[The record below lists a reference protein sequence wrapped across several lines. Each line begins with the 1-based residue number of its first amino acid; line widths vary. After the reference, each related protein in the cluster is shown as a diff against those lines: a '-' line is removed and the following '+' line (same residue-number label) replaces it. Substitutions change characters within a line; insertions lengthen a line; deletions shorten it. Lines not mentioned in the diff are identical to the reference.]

1 MKNFNY
7 TIEGRDIQVFILFI
21 LATLICGLAVAQ
33 EKPDYKSLSPYF
45 IVLSDNAQT
54 DKLPLKNTSA
64 EVNIAGIISDVIVRQ
79 IYKNEGKNALE
90 AIYTFPASVNAAVYA
105 MEMKIGNRIIKAK
118 IEEKQ
123 KARADYEQAK
133 SEGKRTSLLE
143 QERPNVF
150 QMNVANIMPGDVV
163 EVTMKYT
170 ELLIPEGG
178 IYKFVYPTVVGPR
191 YSGESSNTGSFVN
204 SPYTKQ
210 GVAPLYDFDIKVHIN
225 AGMPVQS
232 ITSASHKVA
241 VQYAQAG
248 IANVSLDKSEVKSGN
263 RDFILNF
270 QLAGEKIESGL
281 VLYEHGDE
289 NFFLLMVQPSRK
301 IVKEESPAREYIFIV
316 DVSGSMH
323 GFPIAVTKSLIR
335 NLIVN
340 LQPADKFNIV
350 VFAGTSGTMAPES
363 VPATLENVDNACRFI
378 DTQRGGGGTNL
389 LSALQNAL
397 SLPLADAG
405 LSRSFVVVTDGYVD
419 VEKEAFDLIRNNC
432 DKANLFAFGIG
443 SSVNRYLIEGMARAG
458 LGEPF
463 IVTSD
468 AEANIEAVKF
478 RKYINHPLLTRV
490 KKSFSNFEVYDVET
504 VAVPDVFAE
513 RPVVIY
519 GKYRGTAKGSIT
531 VKGQAGP
538 KSYSKTI
545 QVGEVKPSAKN
556 AAIRYLWARKKIQML
571 DDYNNISS
579 NENSIREVTN
589 LGLKY
594 NLLTA
599 YTSFIAI
606 EEDITANT
614 GDLETVKQPLPLPE
628 GVSNSAVGFDMEVD
642 ESEDTFEA
650 YSEIV
655 VKQIKIESQKIKV
668 LSEIEDHLI
677 QSLTSCIIASC
688 ETIESIKVAVDSSGN
703 VSCVSVAGEEISGIL
718 KEQIIQIIK
727 KWDFKKLNIAAS
739 WNFEIKF

>member
-1 MKNFNY
+1 
-7 TIEGRDIQVFILFI
+7 
-21 LATLICGLAVAQ
+21 
-33 EKPDYKSLSPYF
+33 
-45 IVLSDNAQT
+45 
-54 DKLPLKNTSA
+54 
-64 EVNIAGIISDVIVRQ
+64 
-79 IYKNEGKNALE
+79 
-90 AIYTFPASVNAAVYA
+90 
-105 MEMKIGNRIIKAK
+105 
-118 IEEKQ
+118 
-123 KARADYEQAK
+123 
-133 SEGKRTSLLE
+133 
-143 QERPNVF
+143 
-150 QMNVANIMPGDVV
+150 
-163 EVTMKYT
+163 
-170 ELLIPEGG
+170 
-178 IYKFVYPTVVGPR
+178 
-191 YSGESSNTGSFVN
+191 
-204 SPYTKQ
+204 
-210 GVAPLYDFDIKVHIN
+210 
-225 AGMPVQS
+225 
-232 ITSASHKVA
+232 
-241 VQYAQAG
+241 
-248 IANVSLDKSEVKSGN
+248 
-263 RDFILNF
+263 
-270 QLAGEKIESGL
+270 
-281 VLYEHGDE
+281 
-289 NFFLLMVQPSRK
+289 
-301 IVKEESPAREYIFIV
+301 
-316 DVSGSMH
+316 
-323 GFPIAVTKSLIR
+323 
-335 NLIVN
+335 
-340 LQPADKFNIV
+340 
-350 VFAGTSGTMAPES
+350 
-363 VPATLENVDNACRFI
+363 
-378 DTQRGGGGTNL
+378 
-389 LSALQNAL
+389 
-397 SLPLADAG
+397 
-405 LSRSFVVVTDGYVD
+405 
-419 VEKEAFDLIRNNC
+419 
-432 DKANLFAFGIG
+432 
-443 SSVNRYLIEGMARAG
+443 LIEGMARAG